1 MRLAITAR
9 HLPLTSALEELARR
23 RAGFALGR
31 FAQRLAEVRF
41 RLAGEGPMVGCLA
54 TARVLPGQVLAVH
67 GTYESPQAAI
77 ADLCER
83 LRERVM
89 RALERRQQ
97 RGRS

>member
-9 HLPLTSALEELARR
+9 HLPMTSALEELARR
-23 RAGFALGR
+23 RAGFAFGR
-31 FAQRLAEVRF
+31 FSQRLAEVRF

-77 ADLCER
+77 TDLCER
-83 LRERVM
+83 LRERIM
-89 RALERRQQ
+89 RALDRRPNW
-97 RGRS
+97 GRS